1 VIAIDG
7 AYIVCGASSP
17 VPSRLV
23 IDDGK
28 IIGIGTRDSVAIP
41 AGTEV
46 IDAFGRRVLAG
57 FIDIHNHGG
66 AGASFMD
73 ADQDAFATIC
83 RHAARHGITRL
94 LATVDSAP
102 IEHMTYVLG
111 ELGRY
116 QDVPDGARMEGIHVE
131 GPYLAEAR
139 AGSQPGE
146 HFRVPAVDEIDR
158 MHEASKGRMKQM
170 TVAPELPGAM
180 GVIEYLGSIGVI
192 AAMGHSDADYHTAL
206 RAVAHG
212 ASVGTHVFSSM
223 PTLHHRDLSVTTVA
237 LTDDRV
243 VAEVIADGVH
253 IHPAMVR
260 MLVRCK
266 QPWRVALVSNAIFA
280 AGLDD
285 GIYEKGGRNVV
296 VRRGLAHI
304 GEAGGPLAG
313 GTVGMDRAFSNLLQ
327 YADITLHE
335 ASLMASSVPS
345 WVLGVDGQAGQIK
358 VRYDADLV
366 ILDHDGT
373 AWMTIIGGKVVYRK
387 EE

>member
-1 VIAIDG
+1 MLAIDG

-23 IDDGK
+23 IDEGR
-28 IIGIGTRDSVAIP
+28 IISIGTRDSVAIP
-41 AGTEV
+41 NGAEV
-46 IDAFGRRVLAG
+46 IDAFGRRVVAG

-73 ADQDAFATIC
+73 ADQDAIATIC

-102 IEHMTYVLG
+102 IEQLIHVIS
-111 ELGRY
+111 ELARY
-116 QDVPDGARMEGIHVE
+116 EDVPDGARMSGIHVE
-131 GPYLAEAR
+131 GPYLAETQ

-146 HFRVPAVDEIDR
+146 HFRGPAVDEIGKIYD
-158 MHEASKGRMKQM
+158 ASKGKLKQM

-180 GVIEYLGSIGVI
+180 GAIEYLGSIGVT
-192 AAMGHSDADYHTAL
+192 AAMGHSEADYHTAL

-212 ASVGTHVFSSM
+212 ASLGTHVFSSM
-223 PTLHHRDLSVTTVA
+223 PALHHRDLSVTTVA

-280 AGLDD
+280 AGLPD
-285 GIYEKGGRNVV
+285 GIYEKGGRTVI

-304 GEAGGPLAG
+304 GEADGPLAG

-335 ASLMASSVPS
+335 ASLMASAVPS
-345 WVLGVDGQAGQIK
+345 WVLGADGCSGQIK
-358 VRYDADLV
+358 IRCDADLV
-366 ILDHDGT
+366 VLDHDGS
-373 AWMTIIGGKVVYRK
+373 AWMTIVAGKVAYRK